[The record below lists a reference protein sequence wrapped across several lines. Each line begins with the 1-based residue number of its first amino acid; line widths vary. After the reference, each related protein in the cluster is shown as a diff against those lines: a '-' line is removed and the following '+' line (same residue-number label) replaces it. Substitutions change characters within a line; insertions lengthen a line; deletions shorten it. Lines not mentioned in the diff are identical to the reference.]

1 MDIPNTPTTA
11 AVKPYRIL
19 SLDGGGA
26 KGFYTLGVLNELE
39 ALLGNKPLSEQF
51 DLIFGTSTGAIIA
64 AMLALGHT
72 VAEIATFYRD
82 HVPTIM
88 GKNSA
93 EEKTAALKQLA
104 VTIFGEKDFSAFKT
118 DVGIVTTNWTTEKPT
133 VFKTSSR
140 QAHGRE
146 ATFKPGFGCTIAA
159 AVVASCAAFP
169 FFERQTVETPIGK
182 TFTLADGGFCANNPA
197 LYALTDALGPLGIP
211 PGDIRLVSV
220 GVGSYPPREQPFY
233 HWSRWLKYLP
243 AQWMFPVLP
252 EMIQKIMDVNTQSME
267 VLQQLLY
274 GKFVALERQV
284 PTVRINGQFSEPH
297 MATDFL
303 EHDINKLNKLYERGG
318 ESFGA
323 CEQDLR
329 KLLL

>member
-1 MDIPNTPTTA
+1 MSTDNP

-72 VAEIATFYRD
+72 VAEITTFYRD

-88 GKNSA
+88 SKETA
-93 EEKTAALKQLA
+93 EEKTAALKDLA
-104 VTIFGEKDFSAFKT
+104 TTIFGDKDFSAFKT
-118 DVGIVTTNWTTEKPT
+118 DIGIVTTNWTTEKPT
-133 VFKTSSR
+133 VFKTSKR
-140 QAHGRE
+140 QAHGRG
-146 ATFKPGFGCTIAA
+146 ATFQPGFGCTIAA

-169 FFERQTVETPIGK
+169 FFEIQTVKTPSDK
-182 TFTLADGGFCANNPA
+182 TFTLGDGGFCANNPA
-197 LYALTDALGPLGIP
+197 LYALTDALGPLGFQP
-211 PGDIRLVSV
+211 CDIRLVSV
-220 GVGSYPPREQPFY
+220 GVGSYPPREQPIY

-243 AQWMFPVLP
+243 ARWMFPVLP
-252 EMIQKIMDVNTQSME
+252 EMIQKVMDVNTQSMD

-274 GKFVALERQV
+274 GKFVVEERQV
-284 PTVRINGQFSEPH
+284 PTVRINGQFPEPH

-318 ESFGA
+318 ESFGDK
-323 CEQDLR
+323 EGDLR